1 MNSPTEQHL
10 GAAFRDL
17 VAEQPFTPDVPA
29 IERRARQ
36 ARRRH
41 RIARGGIGVGNG
53 AGYRSTTTSGRTAR
67 TR

>member
-29 IERRARQ
+29 IEHRA
-36 ARRRH
+36 
-41 RIARGGIGVGNG
+41 
-53 AGYRSTTTSGRTAR
+53 SPTP
-67 TR
+67 